1 MMLLCIKGF
10 RPIGS
15 LLQGRRGRRSET
27 GLVAV
32 AGASRTDLATRI
44 ATLIQRCRDSRLKLI
59 QDHRLRPEFQLLAS
73 WQSRRLSWT
82 HRDLLAS
89 ERFGPATRYFFS
101 DLYGDRDYTP
111 RDEGME
117 RVLPVMI
124 RVMPS
129 AALESIAMGLD
140 IHALTQELDFKMTVV
155 LRREFGPMDRL
166 SAEQYAHAYRLCDNA
181 ADRERQI
188 LLISDI
194 GRALDGV
201 VHYTLVY
208 NAVRL
213 ARRPAHLAGF
223 GALHDFIERGFVAFR
238 HMERADEFLETIERR
253 ELAIMHAILAERPVA
268 EWAIPS
274 ASTEQAISRTGG
286 TPG

>member
-1 MMLLCIKGF
+1 M
-10 RPIGS
+10 
-15 LLQGRRGRRSET
+15 RR
-27 GLVAV
+27 VA
-32 AGASRTDLATRI
+32 RTDLAHRI
-44 ATLIQRCRDSRLKLI
+44 AALIERCRQGREKLI
-59 QDHRLRPEFQLLAS
+59 RDHRLVPEFQLLAS

-101 DLYGDRDYTP
+101 DLYGDRDYSP

-124 RVMPS
+124 RVMPT

-140 IHALTQELDFKMTVV
+140 VHALTQELDYKMTVV
-155 LRREFGPMDRL
+155 LRREFGNLNDL
-166 SAEQYAHAYRLCDNA
+166 SSERYGHAYRLCNNA

-188 LLISDI
+188 LLIGEI
-194 GRALDGV
+194 GRVLDRV

-213 ARRPAHLAGF
+213 AHRPAHLAGF

-238 HMERADEFLETIERR
+238 RMGKADEFLDTIERR
-253 ELAIMHAILAERPVA
+253 ELEIMRAILDRRPVD
-268 EWAIPS
+268 EWAPP
-274 ASTEQAISRTGG
+274 ASVEETISRPDE